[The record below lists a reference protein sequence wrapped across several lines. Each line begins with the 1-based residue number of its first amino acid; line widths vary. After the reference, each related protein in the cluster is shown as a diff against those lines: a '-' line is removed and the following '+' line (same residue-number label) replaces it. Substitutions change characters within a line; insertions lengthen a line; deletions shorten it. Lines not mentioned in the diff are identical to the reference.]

1 MCKYEQRSNW
11 NQRPLKNT
19 QIHYAVIDAFVCV
32 ILYNEI
38 IKIKLKKQKV
48 IEGVKYVVKEEN

>member
-38 IKIKLKKQKV
+38 IKIKLKK
-48 IEGVKYVVKEEN
+48 